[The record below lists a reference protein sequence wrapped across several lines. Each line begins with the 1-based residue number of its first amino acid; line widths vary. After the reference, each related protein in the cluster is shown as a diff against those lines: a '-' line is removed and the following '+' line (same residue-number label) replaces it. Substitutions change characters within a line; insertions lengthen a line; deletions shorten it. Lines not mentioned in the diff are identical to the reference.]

1 MAYILFWKRIENWR
15 ILLPRWIFGNSIF
28 YTSVIKDVKIFFRMK
43 KVNCSLYETFNY
55 GIQIS
60 LLLVTPQTTA
70 TTPNGCPKPLPR
82 PTIRQLRTLWHRY
95 ATGTTKTAKADNKPT
110 TSTATK
116 STSHARLP
124 TRTAIWFG
132 LGIIMV
138 GANWMEIL
146 L

>member
-1 MAYILFWKRIENWR
+1 
-15 ILLPRWIFGNSIF
+15 
-28 YTSVIKDVKIFFRMK
+28 MK